1 MAFPIVEQ
9 IADVIVTRLI
19 ALRDNELAE
28 VAVSEVVRP
37 VRLESYTPND
47 NQIVI
52 TQGASER
59 VPEMDHAGNP
69 PAVARRQRFNIRC
82 HVMPSEKDT
91 TAVDKYV
98 NVFAAEVMKA
108 ITTPQATWQN
118 FGALAIDAEFDTLEE
133 IDGDG
138 SFDGINIPL
147 LVTYRTSENDPY
159 TVRA

>member
-1 MAFPIVEQ
+1 
-9 IADVIVTRLI
+9 
-19 ALRDNELAE
+19 
-28 VAVSEVVRP
+28 
-37 VRLESYTPND
+37 VRLESYTPKD

-59 VPEMDHAGNP
+59 VPEMDHRWQPSCG
-69 PAVARRQRFNIRC
+69 RDDRQRFNIRC

-91 TAVDKYV
+91 TAVDEYV

-108 ITTPQATWQN
+108 ITTPQATWHN

-138 SFDGINIPL
+138 SFDGINVPL